1 MNVGDRVFIYDYAS
15 DLFIFAGE
23 IIDREGGQ
31 ALVLVPTR
39 EHGVTVADWFDVEKL
54 YKKSKATA

>member
-1 MNVGDRVFIYDYAS
+1 MNEGDRVFIYDHDS
-15 DLFIFAGE
+15 DLYIFDGE
-23 IIDREGGQ
+23 VLKIEGGQ